1 MNNIIIY
8 LVFPVMADVIV
19 HLICKW
25 LDGRK

>member
-1 MNNIIIY
+1 MHTILVY
-8 LVFPVMADVIV
+8 LVFPVLADIIV